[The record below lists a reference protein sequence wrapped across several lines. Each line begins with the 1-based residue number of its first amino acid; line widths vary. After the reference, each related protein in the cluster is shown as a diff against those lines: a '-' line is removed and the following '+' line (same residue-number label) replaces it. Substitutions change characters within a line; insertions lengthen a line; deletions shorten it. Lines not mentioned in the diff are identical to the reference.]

1 MQNCKPQT
9 KPKLNT
15 LSGVVL
21 CSKIKFFITGVIVF
35 VLLTFCGITAFA
47 EEPIVI
53 NSHANSLQTMPL
65 AQLAVENEENIVLID
80 NGSMLSD
87 LPS

>member
-1 MQNCKPQT
+1 MF
-9 KPKLNT
+9 
-15 LSGVVL
+15 
-21 CSKIKFFITGVIVF
+21 KIKFFITGVIVF